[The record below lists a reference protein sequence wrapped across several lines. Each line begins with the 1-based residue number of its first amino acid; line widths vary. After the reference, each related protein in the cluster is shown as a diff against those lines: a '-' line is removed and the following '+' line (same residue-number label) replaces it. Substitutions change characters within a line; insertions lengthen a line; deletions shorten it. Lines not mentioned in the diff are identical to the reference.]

1 MLRSIL
7 ILRSRELAATTSA
20 SSWKLLAWKD
30 CGRRLNG
37 AMTSLTGAAMDN
49 LGRLLLEKFESIS
62 DAPALNDTGGT
73 LSYRVLAG
81 EALKVASALNR
92 LGVSED
98 EPVLVPVGNEA
109 RDVSALIGVW
119 LAGGVVVPVG
129 RHSPYAAIDG
139 LREAT
144 GARFVVTN
152 DETELVTRVS
162 HQEPPI
168 RPLLEGAALIIFT
181 SGTTGRPKGVVLS
194 HHAFDGKLHAID
206 EMLNFTQKT
215 RTLLVLQITFVFG
228 LWVTLLTLLKGGT
241 VWMYRRFD
249 PAEVLAVLNEK
260 RISEVAFV
268 PTMIRKILTANE
280 SLAPS
285 SAANI
290 KSRILTGGE
299 PFGREL
305 SRRLQMFARNGIV
318 DIYGL
323 TETCSSDFFLREK
336 DQAAFVGTIGR
347 PGPRVQFRIADD
359 QGRELPMQ
367 HIGELQ
373 ICTPFIMNGYLDEPD
388 LTRSSFVDGFFR
400 TGDLAQVRED
410 GQVELAGRI
419 KDLIMRG
426 GTKISPL
433 ELDHILLE
441 HPAVAGALTTGIPDE
456 IIGERIHAL
465 VVPRAGAGV
474 DEAELRAFVAS
485 RIERFKCP
493 DVYHFAQEL
502 PTGRTGKVDRNALR
516 DLLLRKN

>member
-1 MLRSIL
+1 MLGL
-7 ILRSRELAATTSA
+7 LAAT
-20 SSWKLLAWKD
+20 
-30 CGRRLNG
+30 
-37 AMTSLTGAAMDN
+37 MDN
-49 LGRLLLEKFESIS
+49 LGQLLLERFENCS
-62 DAPALNDTGGT
+62 DAPALNDAGGM

-81 EALKVASALNR
+81 NALRVASALR
-92 LGVSED
+92 LLGISEY
-98 EPVLVPVGNEA
+98 EPVLVPVANET
-109 RDVSALIGVW
+109 RDIAALIGVW
-119 LAGGVVVPVG
+119 VAGGVVVPIG
-129 RHSPYAAIDG
+129 RHSPHAVIES
-139 LREAT
+139 LRQAT
-144 GARFVVTN
+144 GARLFIAN
-152 DETELVTRVS
+152 DNAVLVTRVS
-162 HQEPPI
+162 PQEPPI
-168 RPLLEGAALIIFT
+168 RPLLKGAALIIFT

-194 HHAFDGKLHAID
+194 HHAFIGKLHAID
-206 EMLNFTQKT
+206 EMLNFPPETQ
-215 RTLLVLQITFVFG
+215 TLLVLQITFVFG

>member
-1 MLRSIL
+1 
-7 ILRSRELAATTSA
+7 
-20 SSWKLLAWKD
+20 
-30 CGRRLNG
+30 
-37 AMTSLTGAAMDN
+37 MDN

-98 EPVLVPVGNEA
+98 EPVLVPVANEA

-144 GARFVVTN
+144 GARFVITN
-152 DETELVTRVS
+152 DETERVTRVS

-228 LWVTLLTLLKGGT
+228 LWMTLLTLLKGGT
-241 VWMYRRFD
+241 VWMHRRFD
-249 PAEVLAVLNEK
+249 PAEVVTILK
-260 RISEVAFV
+260 DKHISDVALV
-268 PTMIRKILTANE
+268 PTMIRKILATNE
-280 SLAPS
+280 SVLADS
-285 SAANI
+285 VDNI
-290 KSRILTGGE
+290 EPFRILTGGE
-299 PFGREL
+299 PLGCAL
-305 SRRLQMFARNGIV
+305 GRRLQMLVPQVGVV
-318 DIYGL
+318 DVYGL

-336 DQAAFVGTIGR
+336 DQLKFAGTIGH
-347 PGPRVQFRIADD
+347 PGPQVQFRIADD
-359 QGRELPMQ
+359 QGRQLPIKQ
-367 HIGELQ
+367 IGELQ
-373 ICTPFIMNGYLDEPD
+373 IRTPFIMNGYLDEPD
-388 LTRSSFVDGFFR
+388 LTRSAFVDGFFQ

-410 GQVELAGRI
+410 GRVELAGRI

-426 GTKISPL
+426 GAKVSPL

-441 HPAVAGALTTGIPDE
+441 HPAVAAALTTGIPDE
-456 IIGERIHAL
+456 ILGERIHAL
-465 VVPRAGAGV
+465 IVPRADASV
-474 DEAELRAFVAS
+474 EEADLRDWIAN
-485 RIERFKCP
+485 RIERFKWP
-493 DVYHFAQEL
+493 DVYHFVPEL
-502 PTGRTGKVDRNALR
+502 PTGHTGKVNRNALR
-516 DLLLRKN
+516 EQLLRES